1 MRVTVRDVIL
11 VRGSSAK
18 HADGTI
24 SIVLELDFL
33 SNAQR
38 AVELF
43 ATMKS
48 FMIDGWLSAI
58 SFAMLLL
65 KVK

>member
-11 VRGSSAK
+11 VRASSPRV
-18 HADGTI
+18 ADGTI
-24 SIVLELDFL
+24 SVVLELDFL

-48 FMIDGWLSAI
+48 FMIDGWMSAL